1 MIIATIAVIGLLIAV
16 FWSAWR
22 TFRIEDALRGVM
34 LETSKTTSM
43 VFIIL
48 LGATMLTSAFRGFG
62 GEELVK
68 EFLSSIPGGFW
79 AQFMVVMAVIFIL

>member
-1 MIIATIAVIGLLIAV
+1 
-16 FWSAWR
+16 
-22 TFRIEDALRGVM
+22 M

-48 LGATMLTSAFRGFG
+48 LGAAMLTSAFRGFG

-79 AQFMVVMAVIFIL
+79 GKVYGDNGCHLSIGIFSGFH